1 MVKNKEHQALQL
13 KYARAVSALRN
24 FIDEFCPSID
34 SETSL
39 AAEREKRLE
48 AESKVR
54 RLREAA
60 SRVSYGLTLP
70 VNDVERA
77 IRKVLD
83 AALWETDTLDEDR
96 GVRLVGRKQTAPD
109 DPKGADHD

>member
-1 MVKNKEHQALQL
+1 LWE
-13 KYARAVSALRN
+13 
-24 FIDEFCPSID
+24 
-34 SETSL
+34 
-39 AAEREKRLE
+39 AEREKRLE

-54 RLREAA
+54 RLREAV